1 MTMRVPTAIS
11 MWATTFIGRQNLSP
25 IHFTFQTRS
34 AKLTSV
40 APLIAN
46 RVVFLVPYSMGSI
59 RRMWELNWLDVLTDC
74 IERPIQWI
82 RFETDAVL
90 DNVVELPSLIHHDWN
105 HRLVCSGP
113 LWRNHMALSK
123 TNFFNAQ
130 SLSHHWAIE
139 QLFYMSRRE
148 RLLEHR

>member
-1 MTMRVPTAIS
+1 MCGDAAVCFGGSTVKPNRVVFPPELFHDNEGSNCDIDVSYDIYRKTKS
-11 MWATTFIGRQNLSP
+11 SP
-25 IHFTFQTRS
+25 IHLRFKLSRS
-34 AKLTSV
+34 ATLTSV

-113 LWRNHMALSK
+113 L
-123 TNFFNAQ
+123 
-130 SLSHHWAIE
+130 
-139 QLFYMSRRE
+139 
-148 RLLEHR
+148 